1 MKKTFEFVAKKV
13 EDAIETGLTTLGV
26 SYDEAIVEVVS
37 NGGFLKKAKVAIT
50 IEVPDDSPA
59 VKGEKKPS
67 AEVKKEEPK
76 KEIKAAE
83 KTVKPAAEKSD
94 SSVSKKEVKAEKADK
109 KAEKKA
115 DKKADK
121 KTAAKA
127 EAAEPSE
134 EKAPP
139 KKKLFEKKPADKKVD
154 VEKSNEEPPE
164 FLRPKKKLFEKK
176 HKDNYPSVP
185 HKNFKK
191 RDNASPA
198 DEESARRATDFLNAV
213 MEKAN
218 ISAAVKSNIGDE
230 LNMELDTE
238 ESLVIGYR
246 GETLD
251 ALQYLTSIV
260 VNTTPGKYINVTLDA
275 CGYRAKRSDTL
286 RKLASKM
293 ADKCLAQNRRISL
306 DPMNNSDRKEIHS
319 FLAEIPGVVTRSE
332 GSEPARR
339 IVIYPERKPTE

>member
-26 SYDEAIVEVVS
+26 SYDEATVEVVS

-59 VKGEKKPS
+59 VKDEKQSS
-67 AEVKKEEPK
+67 AEVKKKEPK
-76 KEIKAAE
+76 KEIKVTE
-83 KTVKPAAEKSD
+83 KTTKPAVEKSD
-94 SSVSKKEVKAEKADK
+94 SSVPKKEVKAEKA
-109 KAEKKA
+109 EKKA
-115 DKKADK
+115 DKKVDK
-121 KTAAKA
+121 KTAAT
-127 EAAEPSE
+127 AAELSE

-139 KKKLFEKKPADKKVD
+139 KKKLFEKKPVDNKVD
-154 VEKSNEEPPE
+154 IEKSNEEPPE

-198 DEESARRATDFLNAV
+198 DEESAKKATDFLNAV